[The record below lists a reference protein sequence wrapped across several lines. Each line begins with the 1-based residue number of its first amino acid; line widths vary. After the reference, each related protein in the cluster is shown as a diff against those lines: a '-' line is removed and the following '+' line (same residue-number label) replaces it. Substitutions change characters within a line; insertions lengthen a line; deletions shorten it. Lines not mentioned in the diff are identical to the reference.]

1 MKVNLISRE
10 SIDSTLS
17 SNEFTISEL
26 SIYPNPVNNGLIN
39 IKSPLSGVKKVEI
52 FDVTGRSVLKTELE
66 TDALDIRSIG
76 AGLYLLKVSIGDRSS
91 TEKIIIK

>member
-1 MKVNLISRE
+1 M
-10 SIDSTLS
+10 
-17 SNEFTISEL
+17 NERMCLTRFVAIWA
-26 SIYPNPVNNGLIN
+26 
-39 IKSPLSGVKKVEI
+39 KKVEI